1 MPKPLYRF
9 KRMIGLRSQQ
19 ISFKE
24 VFTTRV
30 VNVYVNPFHT
40 TTQFIETTRPLLS
53 REFGINQNEIEI
65 VPSGQYING
74 NLPESASELVPES
87 RRLCDIWGPELRYL
101 SFYVRRKNLVYPEIE
116 RHIREREVN
125 NSQISYDGECPICL
139 ETTSIT
145 RRYSCIHGLCSSC
158 YGRCQAA
165 YINIC
170 SLCRSH

>member
-1 MPKPLYRF
+1 
-9 KRMIGLRSQQ
+9 MIGLRSQQ

-74 NLPESASELVPES
+74 NPPEAAVALVPSS
-87 RRLCDIWGPELRYL
+87 RRLCDIWGPQLRYL
-101 SFYVRRKNLVYPEIE
+101 SFYVRRKNFVYPQIE
-116 RHIREREVN
+116 TPIRGREESHN
-125 NSQISYDGECPICL
+125 PSSYDGECPICL
-139 ETTSIT
+139 ETGSIT

-158 YGRCQAA
+158 YGRCRSAS
-165 YINIC
+165 IDIC

>member
-1 MPKPLYRF
+1 
-9 KRMIGLRSQQ
+9 MIGLRSRQ

-30 VNVYVNPFHT
+30 VNIYVNPFHT

-74 NLPESASELVPES
+74 NLPESASALVPES

-101 SFYVRRKNLVYPEIE
+101 SFYVRRKNFVYPQIE

-145 RRYSCIHGLCSSC
+145 RRYSCIHGLCTTC
-158 YGRCQAA
+158 YCRCQAA
-165 YINIC
+165 SINIC